1 MALKVYIA
9 KTPLILQDGEGKDFR
24 VETGEAVELTPEQYQ
39 DVAAHVIPGEILDE
53 DLAAAGYQPDG
64 TPLQEEPPP
73 PPAEKQENPPAVQ
86 QEGEAKFGRGRKAK
100 EA

>member
-1 MALKVYIA
+1 MKVYIA
-9 KTPLILQDGEGKDFR
+9 KTPLILQDEAGGDFR
-24 VETGEAVELTPEQYQ
+24 VEAGEAVELTPEQYQ
-39 DVAAHVIPGEILDE
+39 DVAAHVIPGEISDE

-64 TPLQEEPPP
+64 TPLQEDPPP

-86 QEGEAKFGRGRKAK
+86 QEGDTKSGRVRKAK

>member
-39 DVAAHVIPGEILDE
+39 DVAAHVIPGEISDE

-64 TPLQEEPPP
+64 TTPQDENVTPAEEP
-73 PPAEKQENPPAVQ
+73 
-86 QEGEAKFGRGRKAK
+86 QEGQTKKRGKAK
-100 EA
+100 AE

>member
-1 MALKVYIA
+1 MKVYVA
-9 KTPLILQDGEGKDFR
+9 KTPLILQDEAGEDFR
-24 VETGEAVELTPEQYQ
+24 VEVNEVVQLTPEQYQ
-39 DVAAHVIPGEILDE
+39 DVAAHVIPGEISDE

-64 TPLQEEPPP
+64 TPLQEDPPP

-86 QEGEAKFGRGRKAK
+86 QEGDTKSGRGRKAK

>member
-1 MALKVYIA
+1 MAMKVYIA
-9 KTPLILQDGEGKDFR
+9 KTPLILQDEAGEDFR
-24 VETGEAVELTPEQYQ
+24 VEAGEAVELTPEQYQ
-39 DVAAHVIPGEILDE
+39 DVAAHVIPGEISDE

-64 TPLQEEPPP
+64 TPLQEDPP

-86 QEGEAKFGRGRKAK
+86 QEGKPKSGRGSKAK

>member
-39 DVAAHVIPGEILDE
+39 DVAAHVIPGEIADA

-64 TPLQEEPPP
+64 TPLQEDPP

-86 QEGEAKFGRGRKAK
+86 QEGKPKSGRGSKAK